1 MFDTVVAVLL
11 AVVLT
16 AIVTGLTAALLLERA
31 RRMDLTV
38 VVAELRTRLANLE
51 RVDRNPLYR
60 DSLEDQRARQL
71 RAADDAA
78 TGITYMEQAIRI
90 LRGKGNE

>member
-1 MFDTVVAVLL
+1 MFDIAAAVLI
-11 AVVLT
+11 AVVTT
-16 AIVTGLTAALLLERA
+16 AVIAGLTAALVLERA
-31 RRMDLTV
+31 RRMDLAATV
-38 VVAELRTRLANLE
+38 ADLRLRLANLE

-78 TGITYMEQAIRI
+78 TGIAFMEQAVRI
-90 LRGKGNE
+90 LRGKGNS